1 MDAMEPD
8 ALPLASRIALGH
20 CPQAQRAALGA
31 ALMLDYRL
39 SQLVARTSEAMLGQ
53 MRLAWWRETLQQP
66 PAARPRGD
74 AVLDAVSDSWAQTCA
89 PLIALVDGWEYLL
102 QPEPID
108 TAAARAFAE
117 GRAAALVAACGYD
130 AGTGR
135 EAAAVAAR
143 VWALGD
149 LAARVSDAGERRAL
163 IALGL
168 TEARQ
173 RTRLTPPG
181 RALAVLGAL
190 GARALARGGRPLME
204 GRGAAVMAMKA
215 AILLR

>member
-8 ALPLASRIALGH
+8 ALPLASRIALGY

-74 AVLDAVSDSWAQTCA
+74 AVLDAVSHSWPDDCA

-102 QPEPID
+102 APEPIN

-117 GRAAALVAACGYD
+117 GRAAALVAACGY
-130 AGTGR
+130 AGTAGR
-135 EAAAVAAR
+135 AAAVAVR

-149 LAARVSDAGERRAL
+149 LAARVSHAEERSAL

-168 TEARQ
+168 AEARQ
-173 RTRLTPPG
+173 RTRLDPPG

-204 GRGAAVMAMKA
+204 GRGAAAMAMKA

>member
-8 ALPLASRIALGH
+8 ALPLASRIALGY
-20 CPQAQRAALGA
+20 CPAAQRAALGA
-31 ALMLDYRL
+31 ALALDYRL
-39 SQLVARTSEAMLGQ
+39 SQLVARTTEAMLGQ

-74 AVLDAVSDSWAQTCA
+74 AVLDAISDSWQDNCA

-102 QPEPID
+102 RPEPID
-108 TAAARAFAE
+108 SAAALAFAE
-117 GRAAALVAACGYD
+117 GRAAALMAACGYD

-135 EAAAVAAR
+135 AAAVAAR
-143 VWALGD
+143 AWALGD
-149 LAARVSDAGERRAL
+149 LAAKVSNEAERRVL

-168 TEARQ
+168 AEARQ
-173 RTRLTPPG
+173 RARLDPQG

-204 GRGAAVMAMKA
+204 GRGAAAIAVKA

>member
-1 MDAMEPD
+1 MEPD
-8 ALPLASRIALGH
+8 ALPLASRIALGY
-20 CPQAQRAALGA
+20 CPQARRAALGA
-31 ALMLDYRL
+31 ALMLDCRL

-74 AVLDAVSDSWAQTCA
+74 AVLDAVSHGWADDCTA
-89 PLIALVDGWEYLL
+89 LIALVDGWEYLVR
-102 QPEPID
+102 PEPID

-117 GRAAALVAACGYD
+117 GRAAALVAACGM
-130 AGTGR
+130 AGSAAP
-135 EAAAVAAR
+135 AAAVAAR

-149 LAARVSDAGERRAL
+149 LAAKVSDEQERRAL

-168 TEARQ
+168 DEARQ
-173 RTRLTPPG
+173 RTRLEPAG
-181 RALAVLGAL
+181 RPLAVLGAL

-204 GRGAAVMAMKA
+204 GRGAALLAAKA